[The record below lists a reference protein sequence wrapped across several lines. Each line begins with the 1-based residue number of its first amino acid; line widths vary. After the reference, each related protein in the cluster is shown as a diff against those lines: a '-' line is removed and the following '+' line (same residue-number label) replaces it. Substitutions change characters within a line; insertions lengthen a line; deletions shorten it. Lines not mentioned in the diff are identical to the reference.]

1 LQGIV
6 KRVADQI
13 AEILRQIGVRHVF
26 GVPSGPWTTFMNAF
40 EEAGPTFVLVSNEAS
55 AGFMAEVS
63 GRLTGIPGICYGTL
77 GPGATNLSTGVG
89 GALLDRSPLIAFTT
103 EPPDSMLGRTTQMA
117 IDHQALF
124 KPITKWTTR
133 LSEENVEE
141 TLCKAVSIA
150 TSGVPGSVHIGLPAD
165 IGDKPAVDKTTSPP
179 DPAPPDSP
187 DAATLAE
194 LVELFT
200 EARRPLLALGL
211 AAARSKAGELVRSVA
226 EKHRVPVV
234 LTPMAK
240 GLIPEDHPSYAGV
253 LFHALSDI
261 VAETNRQADLVVGV
275 GYDPI
280 EFNYEDWLPPVPL
293 IHVDRVAADID
304 RSQYTVALEVTG
316 QIVPA
321 LEALA
326 GAEMAEK
333 CWDLEALAERRS
345 RMFDR
350 LKPKGDRFGP
360 VAALDMLRKMLPE
373 EGVMSCD
380 VGAHTHLIG
389 QQWCTPAPNLQ
400 IMTNGWSSMGYGVP
414 AAIGAKLCYP
424 ERPVICVSGDGGFLM
439 MAGEMATALRLGV
452 HVVFLVLVDRRLE
465 LIRIKQERKGYRR
478 YGTSL
483 HGQQYSSAASIFGV
497 PVISAENLA
506 EYEAALSKAL
516 SAQGPVVVEAFIDG
530 EEYDELILHK
540 HK

>member
-1 LQGIV
+1 L
-6 KRVADQI
+6 K
-13 AEILRQIGVRHVF
+13 QIGVRHVF
-26 GVPSGPWTTFMNAF
+26 GVPSGPWTTFMDAF
-40 EEAGPTFVLVSNEAS
+40 EKVGVEFVLVSNEAS

-63 GRLTGIPGICYGTL
+63 GRLTGIPGICYGTT

-89 GALLDRSPLIAFTT
+89 GALLDRSPVIAFTT

-133 LSEENVEE
+133 LSEDNVEE

-150 TSGVPGSVHIGLPAD
+150 TSGIPGSVHIGLPAD
-165 IGDKPAVDKTTSPP
+165 IGEKTALENTSPAP
-179 DPAPPDSP
+179 YTAPAASP
-187 DAATLAE
+187 DATSLSK

-200 EARRPLLALGL
+200 RARRPLLAVGL
-211 AAARSKAGELVRSVA
+211 SAVRSKAGELIRLIA
-226 EKHRVPVV
+226 EKHRIPVV

-261 VAETNRQADLVVGV
+261 VAETNRQSDMVFGA

-293 IHVDRVAADID
+293 VHIDTVAADID

-316 QIVPA
+316 EIIPA
-321 LEALA
+321 LEVLA
-326 GAEMAEK
+326 EAEMEK
-333 CWDLEALAERRS
+333 KDWDFEALAERRA

-360 VAALDMLRKMLPE
+360 VAVLDMLREMLPE
-373 EGVMSCD
+373 DGVMTCD

-389 QQWCTPAPNLQ
+389 QQWRTPAPNLQ

-414 AAIGAKLCYP
+414 AAIGAKLCRP
-424 ERPVICVSGDGGFLM
+424 DRPVVCVSGDGGFLM

-452 HVVFLVLVDRRLE
+452 HIVFLVLVDRRLE

-478 YGTSL
+478 YGTFL
-483 HGQQYSSAASIFGV
+483 HGRQYSSATNIFGV
-497 PVISAENLA
+497 PVISATTLP
-506 EYEAALSKAL
+506 EYEAALNKAFA
-516 SAQGPVVVEAFIDG
+516 AQGPVVVEALIDG